1 MDHDA
6 GKQSAIEF
14 PKMRAI
20 SRDKG
25 IAFERYRSGE
35 NEPILLWKAVDF
47 GPSGRRSN
55 DRHPQ
60 ACNQP
65 VKVRQTPRRLGHD
78 VAAGFIDDIPIHPT
92 LVADV
97 KQHRHERVDRTVAL
111 HRREQDVGVK
121 KDPHGSRSS
130 PPPPR

>member
-1 MDHDA
+1 MDHHA
-6 GKQSAIEF
+6 SKQSAIEF

-25 IAFERYRSGE
+25 IAFERYRGGE
-35 NEPILLWKAVDF
+35 YKPILLWKAVDF
-47 GPSGRRSN
+47 GPSSRRS
-55 DRHPQ
+55 DRRHPH
-60 ACNQP
+60 AGHQP
-65 VKVRQTPRRLGHD
+65 VKVRQTPRCLGHD

-92 LVADV
+92 LVPDV
-97 KQHRHERVDRTVAL
+97 KQHRHERVDRTVAF
-111 HRREQDVGVK
+111 HRREQDVRVK